1 MHMLSI
7 PMLRSALVGA
17 AATGVLLAS
26 AAPALA
32 GPPLIC
38 HPVDI
43 GTARSL
49 PWGQGT
55 GWDAAVKSYDVT
67 RLTDETLR
75 LLTPEA
81 AIPLRRETLR
91 RAAIYAARD
100 PRAAGALLTAVVGRV
115 LNAEATGRSDA
126 MAWFDAGYLV
136 ETYRQASL
144 VYRWDMLSGRDR
156 EAWTMKDEPR
166 GFDGF
171 AWMQRAF
178 TLSNQNPAIAQAM
191 SLMRETAPRSAQ
203 R

>member
-1 MHMLSI
+1 MLSRHA
-7 PMLRSALVGA
+7 LRSALVAATAAGALFA
-17 AATGVLLAS
+17 AA
-26 AAPALA
+26 APVLA

-49 PWGQGT
+49 PWGQGS
-55 GWDAAVKSYDVT
+55 GWDAPVKSYDLS
-67 RLTDETLR
+67 RLTDETLTV
-75 LLTPEA
+75 LTPDA
-81 AIPLRRETLR
+81 SIPLRRETLR

-100 PRAAGALLTAVVGRV
+100 GKAAAALLNAVVGRV
-115 LNAEATGRSDA
+115 LNAEAAGRPNA

-144 VYRWDMLSGRDR
+144 VYRWDMLSGPDR
-156 EAWTMKDEPR
+156 AAWGMKTEPT
-166 GFDGF
+166 GLDGY

-191 SLMRETAPRSAQ
+191 SLMRETTPRSAS

>member
-1 MHMLSI
+1 MLSRRT
-7 PMLRSALVGA
+7 LRSVLVGA
-17 AATGVLLAS
+17 AAAGALFAV

-49 PWGQGT
+49 PWGQGS
-55 GWDAAVKSYDVT
+55 GWDAAVKTYDVG

-81 AIPLRRETLR
+81 PIALRRETLR

-100 PRAAGALLTAVVGRV
+100 TKAASALLNALVGRV
-115 LNAEATGRSDA
+115 MNAEAAGRSDA

-136 ETYRQASL
+136 ETYRQASH
-144 VYRWDMLSGRDR
+144 VYRWDMLSGRER
-156 EAWTMKDEPR
+156 EAWGMRTEPT
-166 GFDGF
+166 GLDGY
-171 AWMQRAF
+171 AWVQRALS
-178 TLSNQNPAIAQAM
+178 LSNQNAAIAQTM
-191 SLMRETAPRSAQ
+191 SLIRESPAPRSAQ